1 MRNLRHSIYR
11 LKPCKVC
18 VGGLSR
24 GHLQRHRES
33 LRRNAMQKD
42 DEFILDNTWA
52 GVILAVSV
60 VICALGLVVCFVC
73 ALGYLMGY

>member
-1 MRNLRHSIYR
+1 
-11 LKPCKVC
+11 
-18 VGGLSR
+18 
-24 GHLQRHRES
+24 
-33 LRRNAMQKD
+33 MQKD